1 MTGDVLVGDRPV
13 GKPGA
18 EVPADAE
25 VRLRGGDSPY
35 VSRGGEKLAGALD
48 AFGLAVRDLVALDV
62 GASTGGFTDCLLE
75 RGARRVI
82 ALDVGYGQLAWK
94 LRQDSRVVVIERTNA
109 RRLTPAMLPEA
120 PELAVVDVSF
130 ISLATVLPAIAGML
144 TPGGTIVALVK
155 PQFEVGR
162 GRVGKGGVVRD
173 PALRAE
179 GKPRGIRLARAFLGP
194 LRWTWT
200 GDDQGIRCSGC
211 RDHLAGA
218 HRRRL
223 PAALRVRRRAN
234 RWSRRRSRDRRANLG
249 RSGRRGVA
257 TGFHPDGRRG
267 RVPRCAGDAHRPA
280 GPLRVAEEIGHLPPP
295 ILVDTRADAPGLQAG
310 ICALRGQPE
319 WSSGMPAPGHTAT
332 TAEGR

>member
-1 MTGDVLVGDRPV
+1 MAGGVLVGDRPV

-130 ISLATVLPAIAGML
+130 ISLATVLPAIAGVL

-179 GKPRGIRLARAFLGP
+179 AVASVRAAAARLGLAVKGEAESILPGPKGNREVFVWLAR
-194 LRWTWT
+194 
-200 GDDQGIRCSGC
+200 S
-211 RDHLAGA
+211 
-218 HRRRL
+218 
-223 PAALRVRRRAN
+223 
-234 RWSRRRSRDRRANLG
+234 
-249 RSGRRGVA
+249 
-257 TGFHPDGRRG
+257 
-267 RVPRCAGDAHRPA
+267 
-280 GPLRVAEEIGHLPPP
+280 
-295 ILVDTRADAPGLQAG
+295 
-310 ICALRGQPE
+310 
-319 WSSGMPAPGHTAT
+319 
-332 TAEGR
+332 